1 MGELILIYR
10 CWVLWSKNYWVILI
24 PTLIAIGNLG
34 NSYSPVNPNRAIIVY
49 IWLQYVVVKLFTF
62 W

>member
-24 PTLIAIGNLG
+24 PTLAAIGNLG
-34 NSYSPVNPNRAIIVY
+34 NFYSPFNLNPAIIDY
-49 IWLQYVVVKLFTF
+49 IWLQYVAVKILTF
-62 W
+62 C